1 LLNHQL
7 LSLIFDKASFDFK
20 IFLFFQD
27 YLVDR
32 KTMYLWNSFSSS
44 LFNVNIS
51 VRQSS
56 ALSHILPAL
65 CLSPIF
71 HIFEKRLKNLKNL
84 IFIISFVNNGLFV
97 SQDKSLVVSN
107 SHLFCSYNIMS
118 SLLEQFGLVIKYRKT
133 EVFHFSMS
141 YRVFNSLLL
150 DITALGGPIFYPKE
164 TWYYLRFIFDRNLT
178 F

>member
-7 LSLIFDKASFDFK
+7 LSLILDKTSFDFK

-56 ALSHILPAL
+56 ALSPILSAL

-71 HIFEKRLKNLKNL
+71 HIFEKILKNLKNL
-84 IFIISFVNNGLFV
+84 ISIISFVNNGLFV

-141 YRVFNSLLL
+141 HRVFNSLLL
-150 DITALGGPIFYPKE
+150 DLTALGGPILYPKK

>member
-7 LSLIFDKASFDFK
+7 LSLILDKASFDFK

-27 YLVDR
+27 DLVDR
-32 KTMYLWNSFSSS
+32 KTMYPWNSFSSS

-56 ALSHILPAL
+56 VLSPILSAL

-84 IFIISFVNNGLFV
+84 ISIISFINNGLFV
-97 SQDKSLVVSN
+97 SQDKSFVVSN

-118 SLLEQFGLVIKYRKT
+118 SLLKQFGLVIKYRKT
-133 EVFHFSMS
+133 EVFHFSIS
-141 YRVFNSLLL
+141 HRVLIL
-150 DITALGGPIFYPKE
+150 FY
-164 TWYYLRFIFDRNLT
+164 
-178 F
+178 